1 MILFLR
7 QVTLFAKPVQTPV
20 LQEQIRKERR
30 RKMGKK
36 DFSIGDAVQ
45 FGWDTMKNNMAFLV
59 LAVLIMWVAAA
70 IPSGLGSIGYR
81 SVSTAAAFG
90 LIFGV
95 ISFVV
100 GMFVNMAQ
108 IKISLRFS
116 KGETADFPDLINEY
130 PRFWDF
136 LLGSILYALI
146 VLGGLI
152 LLIIPGIYWAIKYH
166 FYGYLIIDQ
175 GMGPMDAIRK
185 SGELTDGVKWNL
197 LLFWLVLVGIYIL
210 GFLAC
215 CVGILFAI
223 PVMMVAVAYVYRT
236 LLVATMTPQV
246 QQAPPSAQP
255 PAAPPQPPATP

>member
-1 MILFLR
+1 MD
-7 QVTLFAKPVQTPV
+7 
-20 LQEQIRKERR
+20 
-30 RKMGKK
+30 KK

-45 FGWDTMKNNMAFLV
+45 FGWDTMKNNLGFLIP
-59 LAVLIMWVAAA
+59 AVLIMWLAAA
-70 IPSGLGSIGYR
+70 IPSGLGGLTGYHSI
-81 SVSTAAAFG
+81 STAAIFG
-90 LIFGV
+90 LIFGL

-108 IKISLRFS
+108 IKIGLRFS
-116 KGETADFPDLINEY
+116 KGETADFPDLYNEY

-146 VLGGLI
+146 VIGGLI

-175 GMGPMDAIRK
+175 GMGPMDAIKK

-197 LLFWLVLVGIYIL
+197 LVFWLALFGIYIL

-215 CVGILFAI
+215 CVGVLFAI
-223 PVMMVAVAYVYRT
+223 PVILVAVAYVYRT
-236 LLVATMTPQV
+236 LLVATMGPQAQQVPPQV
-246 QQAPPSAQP
+246 QASPQP
-255 PAAPPQPPATP
+255 PAAPPEPPAAP